1 VPPAYQRHLQTLD
14 LPRAVRD
21 LAFLNPHDA
30 YILDVEYDP
39 SAHLLRLRLRCGDL
53 QVGYFDA
60 VLDFSGVII
69 HPDHL
74 ARLIEASR
82 PAKFEV
88 LYDEVDRSSADLFD
102 YRLLLHPVF
111 EIAFQFTDIDIAR
124 QPVMDRRTP

>member
-1 VPPAYQRHLQTLD
+1 M
-14 LPRAVRD
+14 
-21 LAFLNPHDA
+21 
-30 YILDVEYDP
+30 
-39 SAHLLRLRLRCGDL
+39 
-53 QVGYFDA
+53 
-60 VLDFSGVII
+60 
-69 HPDHL
+69 
-74 ARLIEASR
+74 LIKASR

>member
-1 VPPAYQRHLQTLD
+1 
-14 LPRAVRD
+14 VRD
-21 LAFLNPHDA
+21 LAILNPHDA

-60 VLDFSGVII
+60 LLNFAGVMIQS
-69 HPDHL
+69 DHL
-74 ARLIEASR
+74 EMLIKASR